1 MSDSPQRILAQKQMQ
16 IVRSEVTF
24 CYICGQPLPEKG
36 SGYKQNVIGEH
47 IVPRSLLGDPPTSET
62 ERWAVVL
69 DVHRRCEADDK
80 KFTDNLLNLLQQM
93 STKPFDEWPKFG
105 HLRSNLRLRPIE
117 FQFSGGEK
125 LPAFTNVQ
133 HVFAGSWTWVRGLH
147 CALYLTPLADNVP
160 HFVLPPVPACF
171 ITKPLSLGEIEKLS
185 GSVRYLLDL
194 ADKHDKWDGIVAWG
208 GKVVYRC
215 VWHRIE
221 PGHKISGWACYWTLT
236 FPGTAEWSRSILG
249 TGSERPWHGYY
260 VLDEPP
266 QGASRLSS
274 DDFPQKPKTETP

>member
-1 MSDSPQRILAQKQMQ
+1 MSDSPQRILTQKQMR

-69 DVHRRCEADDK
+69 DVHRSCETEDK
-80 KFTDNLLNLLQQM
+80 KITDNLLNLLQQM

-105 HLRSNLRLRPIE
+105 HLRRNLRLRPIE

-125 LPAFTNVQ
+125 LPAFTHVQ
-133 HVFAGSWTWVRGLH
+133 HVLAGSWTWVRGLH
-147 CALYLTPLADNVP
+147 CALYRTPLADNVP
-160 HFVLPPVPACF
+160 HLALPPVPACY

-185 GSVRYLLDL
+185 GIVRSLLDL
-194 ADKHDKWDGIVAWG
+194 AVKYDKWDGIVTWG

-215 VWHRIE
+215 VWHRKE
-221 PGHKISGWACYWTLT
+221 PGHKISGWVCYWTLT
-236 FPGTAEWSRSILG
+236 FPGTAEWSRSVLG

-266 QGASRLSS
+266 QGAS
-274 DDFPQKPKTETP
+274 P